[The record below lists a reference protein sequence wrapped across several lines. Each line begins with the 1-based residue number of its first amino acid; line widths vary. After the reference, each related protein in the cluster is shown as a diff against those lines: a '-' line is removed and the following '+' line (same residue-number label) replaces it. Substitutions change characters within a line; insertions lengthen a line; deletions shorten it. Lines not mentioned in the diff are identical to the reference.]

1 MNTPESIASLFDK
14 YLRNQCDAK
23 ELHFLS
29 EALKK
34 QPSSVFFDLMEKDW
48 DTFEE
53 QNIPDIS
60 FQKGDAVMNTILR
73 KKRVSFGSKIHL
85 KNWAA
90 AACLALFIVGTAGAI
105 VRWYQTQPVI
115 YTSTPFRPLQLPD
128 GTQVQL
134 NHQAQ
139 VSYQES
145 FWGDFRRVKLR
156 GEAFFKV
163 FPNKH
168 QPFIIEGS
176 RASIRV
182 LGTQFNAK
190 QHKQGLWVAV
200 TEGKVVLSNAQ
211 GNSVSLVKNQ
221 WGQALD
227 NGSLEVES
235 GDVQNYLSWQEG
247 RFLQFK
253 NVAFPILVNQ
263 LERLYGVKMLWPA
276 SMRNKYLTSTSRYEP
291 LAQLLPKLSLSL
303 NINYR
308 IENDTVVFS
317 EK

>member
-1 MNTPESIASLFDK
+1 MNTSESIASLFDK

-23 ELHFLS
+23 ELHLLS

-34 QPSSVFFDLMEKDW
+34 QPSSAFFDLMEKDW
-48 DTFEE
+48 NTFEE
-53 QNIPDIS
+53 ENISSIS
-60 FQKGDAVMNTILR
+60 FEKGDAILNTILQ
-73 KKRVSFGSKIHL
+73 KKRIPFGSTMPMR
-85 KNWAA
+85 NWAA
-90 AACLALFIVGTAGAI
+90 AACLALCVVGAAGLI
-105 VRWYQTQPVI
+105 VRWYQTQPVV
-115 YTSTPFRPLQLPD
+115 YTSTPTHPLQLPD

-139 VSYQES
+139 VTYQES
-145 FWGDFRRVKLR
+145 FLGVFRRLKLR

-163 FPNKH
+163 FPNKRQH
-168 QPFIIEGS
+168 FIIEGS

-182 LGTQFNAK
+182 VGTQFNAK
-190 QHKQGLWVAV
+190 QHKRGLWVAV
-200 TEGKVVLSNAQ
+200 TEGKVILSNAQ
-211 GNSVSLVKNQ
+211 GKSVTLVKDQ

-227 NGSLEVES
+227 NGSLKVES

-253 NVAFPILVNQ
+253 NVAFPVLVNQ
-263 LERLYGVKMLWPA
+263 LERLYGVKMVWPA
-276 SMRNKYLTSTSRYEP
+276 SMRNKYLTATSRYEP
-291 LAQLLPKLSLSL
+291 LAQLLHKLSLSL

-308 IENDTVVFS
+308 IENDMVVFS